1 MQNLEKI
8 LEHYGVK
15 GKIVKENEGPLIKQI
30 EFLPS
35 AGTKVKNIINSLD
48 DIARELGVNSL
59 RVEPIEN
66 SNNLGFEIPRD
77 DIQTVDFNQILN
89 SGAFDEAKGDLPL
102 CLGVDI
108 TGTPF
113 FADLAKMPHLLIA
126 GTTGSGKSVG
136 LNTFILSL
144 IKEKTPDEVKFV
156 LIDPKRIEFS
166 IYNNQKYM
174 LFPVV
179 TDNSVAADALKYL
192 VDEMEKRYS
201 LFEQTMSKNIKEY
214 NAKEEKIP
222 YIVCVIDE
230 FSDLIVSNKDVE
242 KYIQL
247 LAQKARACGIHIM
260 LATQRPS
267 VDVVTGVLKANFP
280 TRLSYKV
287 ASSADSR
294 TILDTSGAE
303 KLIGRGDALFLQ
315 ANGELKRIH
324 GAYMPDDDIAKML
337 EPFRA
342 KVVPFSIN
350 TADKENNVPSV
361 KQPEKKSIMRR
372 GLEWWSSLRQ
382 REKKTIISG
391 ITVGAGY
398 VFNQIK
404 KSSKRK

>member
-1 MQNLEKI
+1 MQDLEKV
-8 LEHYGVK
+8 LEHYGIK
-15 GKIVKENEGPLIKQI
+15 GRVIKTNRGPLITQI
-30 EFLPS
+30 EYLPA
-35 AGTKVKNIINSLD
+35 AGTKVKNITSYLD
-48 DIARELGVNSL
+48 DIARELGVSSL

-66 SNNLGFEIPRD
+66 LNNLGFEVPRED
-77 DIQTVDFNQILN
+77 MQTVDFNAILN
-89 SGAFDEAKGDLPL
+89 SGAFRNAKGTLPI

-144 IKEKTPDEVKFV
+144 IKQKTPDELKFV

-166 IYNNQKYM
+166 VYNNQKYM

-179 TDNSVAADALKYL
+179 TDNAQAAETLKYL
-192 VDEMEKRYS
+192 VGEMEKRYS
-201 LFEQTMSKNIKEY
+201 LFEQSFTKNIEEY
-214 NAKEEKIP
+214 NAKEGGLS
-222 YIVCVIDE
+222 YIVCIIDE
-230 FSDLIVSNKDVE
+230 FADLMVSNKNVE

-247 LAQKARACGIHIM
+247 LTQKARACGIHIM

-287 ASSADSR
+287 ASATDSR

-315 ANGELKRIH
+315 SNGELKRIH
-324 GAYMPDDDIAKML
+324 GAYMPDENIAKML
-337 EPFRA
+337 EPYRAAVKPFAPVKNKEISETPTSKPEEEKSVFR
-342 KVVPFSIN
+342 K
-350 TADKENNVPSV
+350 
-361 KQPEKKSIMRR
+361 
-372 GLEWWSSLRQ
+372 GLEWWSSLRR

-391 ITVGAGY
+391 AIVGAGY
-398 VFNQIK
+398 LLGKIK
-404 KSSKRK
+404 KK